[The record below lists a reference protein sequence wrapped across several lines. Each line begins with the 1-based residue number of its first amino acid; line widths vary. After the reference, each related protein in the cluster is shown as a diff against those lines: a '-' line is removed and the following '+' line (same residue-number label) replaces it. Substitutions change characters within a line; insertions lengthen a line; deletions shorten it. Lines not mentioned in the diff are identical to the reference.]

1 MIQTTSLQHG
11 LSVHEHYKKIIQAL
25 DGKDYSTYNLPERIR
40 DNWHKIKKL
49 LYHVDVQ
56 RPYHLY
62 HDCGISVD
70 STIPLDESYLLYV
83 GVFADDTVAKLIKHH
98 NDTIWTGDKRFVW
111 TLWFGNLADLY
122 AKEKETDL
130 ANSLQILFDKL
141 VDF

>member
-1 MIQTTSLQHG
+1 MISTTALQHG
-11 LSVHEHYKKIIQAL
+11 IQVHDHHKKILQAL
-25 DGKDYSTYNLPERIR
+25 DAKDYTNYQFPQAIK
-40 DNWHKIKKL
+40 DNWSKIKKC
-49 LYHVDVQ
+49 LYHSDLLRQ
-56 RPYHLY
+56 YHLY
-62 HDCGISVD
+62 CNCGASMD
-70 STIPLDESYLLYV
+70 FPDTTLESYLLYV